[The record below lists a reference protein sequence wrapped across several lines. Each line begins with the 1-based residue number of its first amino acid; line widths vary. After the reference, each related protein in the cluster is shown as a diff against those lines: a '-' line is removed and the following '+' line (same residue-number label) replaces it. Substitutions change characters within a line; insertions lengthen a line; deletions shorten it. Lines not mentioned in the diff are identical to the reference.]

1 MIEIKTERD
10 FLHWFAGVLSA
21 GDLNSGLASEAMT
34 CWRSARGPREG
45 HAAEI
50 GRVLAGFGE
59 VDADPASGAR
69 AAVSR
74 KLRELVSE
82 RLELERV
89 GIPGDRLTSAPH
101 RPAPPELEPAFAPRP
116 LTPTEQLVWAASYA
130 QYFIGGSRPADAAR
144 HATTCTL
151 SLRDIRPETIVQR
164 SKTDLAGEQA
174 VAALEQMRG
183 GR

>member
-1 MIEIKTERD
+1 MPEQNTPQ
-10 FLHWFAGVLSA
+10 L
-21 GDLNSGLASEAMT
+21 
-34 CWRSARGPREG
+34 C
-45 HAAEI
+45 
-50 GRVLAGFGE
+50 GRVIESGPAGRCKTLDGGGCTFSVVVLWVQPEVARRLAQHVDGE
-59 VDADPASGAR
+59 V
-69 AAVSR
+69 
-74 KLRELVSE
+74 L
-82 RLELERV
+82 LERV

-101 RPAPPELEPAFAPRP
+101 RPAPPELEPAFATRP
-116 LTPTEQLVWAASYA
+116 LTPTEQLVWAAAYA

-151 SLRDIRPETIVQR
+151 SLRDIQPETITQR